1 MSRPTILIADQF
13 SELGGAQRS
22 LLDLLPALAE
32 SYTPVVALPGPGP
45 LTAELERLRI
55 RWEPLAVGRYGS
67 GAKSPADMLR
77 YALRQPTLVARLTQ
91 LARALPAALL
101 YANGPRLFPA
111 TAVVARRSDLPLLWH
126 LHLELASGRE
136 RSLVQAAARL
146 ARPAVVACS
155 HACLRPFPPRSLIRR
170 SAEVVYNGVPLVKLP
185 SQQAQRI
192 SATAPTHRPVIGIIG
207 ALHPDKGQLDLLRA
221 APAVLRA
228 FPEARFRLVGAVA
241 DEAYA
246 RRLYQRAKTLGARRV
261 EFSGPLPSPADALA
275 GLDVLAVAS
284 HREALGR
291 VILEAFAG
299 GIAVVASD
307 AGGIPEVVE
316 PGSNGLLFPRGNA
329 DELARTLVQLLG
341 DRSLRERLIR
351 GGRESYQ
358 RRWQVER
365 FRAEMLEKITRQIA
379 QRPPRP

>member
-13 SELGGAQRS
+13 PELGGAQRS
-22 LLDLLPALAE
+22 LLDLLAALAE

-67 GAKSPADMLR
+67 KTKSPADMLR
-77 YALRQPTLVARLTQ
+77 YALRHPALVARLTQ
-91 LARALPAALL
+91 LARALRTALL

-111 TAVVARRSDLPLLWH
+111 TAVVARRCGLPLLWH

-155 HACLRPFPPRSLIRR
+155 HACLRPFPRRSLIRR
-170 SAEVVYNGVPLVKLP
+170 SAEVVYNGVPLLKLP

-192 SATAPTHRPVIGIIG
+192 SATTPAHRPIIEIIG
-207 ALHPDKGQLDLLRA
+207 VLHPDKGQLDLLRA
-221 APAVLRA
+221 APEVLRA
-228 FPEARFRLVGAVA
+228 FPEARFRLVGAVT

-261 EFSGPLPSPADALA
+261 
-275 GLDVLAVAS
+275 
-284 HREALGR
+284 
-291 VILEAFAG
+291 
-299 GIAVVASD
+299 
-307 AGGIPEVVE
+307 
-316 PGSNGLLFPRGNA
+316 
-329 DELARTLVQLLG
+329 
-341 DRSLRERLIR
+341 
-351 GGRESYQ
+351 
-358 RRWQVER
+358 
-365 FRAEMLEKITRQIA
+365 
-379 QRPPRP
+379 

>member
-55 RWEPLAVGRYGS
+55 RWKPLVLGHYRSGS
-67 GAKSPADMLR
+67 KSPADMLR
-77 YALRQPTLVARLTQ
+77 YALRQPALVTRLTQ
-91 LARALPAALL
+91 LAHVLRAALL

-111 TAVVARRSDLPLLWH
+111 TAVVARRSDLHLLWH
-126 LHLELASGRE
+126 LHLELASARE

-155 HACLRPFPPRSLIRR
+155 HACLRPFPRRSLIRR

-185 SQQAQRI
+185 SQQAQRS
-192 SATAPTHRPVIGIIG
+192 SAMAPLHRPIIGIIG

-221 APAVLRA
+221 APAVLQA

-261 EFSGPLPSPADALA
+261 EFPGPLPSPTDALA

-291 VILEAFAG
+291 VILEAFGG

-316 PGSNGLLFPRGNA
+316 PGANGLLFHRGNA

-341 DRSLRERLIR
+341 DQSLREKLIR